1 MKAQKIKMA
10 IKSILLAVFAVVI
23 IIPFTSCTKKFT
35 FLNSTVVP
43 GADGYVKVKKDNNT
57 NYIIQVEVSDLAEVE
72 RVQASKTTYVVWME
86 TDEGNAENLGQLI
99 SSTSFL
105 SKRHSASLETVSS
118 YKPAKIFITTEEGV
132 NVQYPGNQVVLTT
145 ENFSVK

>member
-1 MKAQKIKMA
+1 MKTQKMYRPVKN
-10 IKSILLAVFAVVI
+10 ILLVVFAVMM
-23 IIPFTSCTKKFT
+23 IIPFTSCAKKIT

-43 GADGYVKVKKDNNT
+43 GADGYAKVKKDKNK
-57 NYIIQVEVSDLAEVE
+57 NYIIKVEVSDLAEVE

-86 TDEGNAENLGQLI
+86 TDEGNAENLGQLN
-99 SSTSFL
+99 SSTSFF

-118 YKPAKIFITTEEGV
+118 YKPVKIFITTEEGV
-132 NVQYPGNQVVLTT
+132 NTQYPGRQVVLTT